1 MPRAIPTLFKVPNP
15 PQPLLGKR
23 QPPKSRSVVTTKK
36 ARSTAV
42 GNDVEQPGDNAD
54 YVSNCTTF
62 ASSPDVQLTPRKIE
76 LTNKLKLAKKQ
87 LAPSPGLFELCN
99 AMERIVQMNIEAVI
113 AGPAVM
119 GSLKDLISQGINTDS
134 FNIEICCQQ
143 HRIHCVTN
151 VITLFLRIRI
161 HHFVKIRNR
170 ELQELAEKKKDKVKR
185 NRKVKKVVHQ

>member
-1 MPRAIPTLFKVPNP
+1 MIR
-15 PQPLLGKR
+15 
-23 QPPKSRSVVTTKK
+23 
-36 ARSTAV
+36 
-42 GNDVEQPGDNAD
+42 
-54 YVSNCTTF
+54 
-62 ASSPDVQLTPRKIE
+62 
-76 LTNKLKLAKKQ
+76 
-87 LAPSPGLFELCN
+87 
-99 AMERIVQMNIEAVI
+99 EAVI

-143 HRIHCVTN
+143 HRIHCVMS

-170 ELQELAEKKKDKVKR
+170 ELKELAEKKKDKVKR

>member
-54 YVSNCTTF
+54 HASKCTTS
-62 ASSPDVQLTPRKIE
+62 ASSQDVQLTPRKIE

-113 AGPAVM
+113 AGPAVV
-119 GSLKDLISQGINTDS
+119 GSLKDLRSRRVLILTALTYKFVVNSTEFTASRMSSRYSCG
-134 FNIEICCQQ
+134 F
-143 HRIHCVTN
+143 VY
-151 VITLFLRIRI
+151 ITS
-161 HHFVKIRNR
+161 
-170 ELQELAEKKKDKVKR
+170 
-185 NRKVKKVVHQ
+185 